1 VEKDAGLPFGA
12 AADSQSWQNRLQ
24 RHHAGSWLTKGRAVP
39 GDGSLQIANARVRR
53 CLVDAALPGDGEQTL
68 VDIAIEDGRIAA
80 LRPAGEVAPGPGAN
94 IVDQDGG
101 EVWPGLVDLHTHL
114 DKGHIWP
121 RAENADGTFAGAM
134 AAAYAD
140 QRAKW
145 TIEDVDARFA
155 FGLRCAFA
163 HGTVAIRTHLESQ
176 PPHHEICWP
185 VFRALQREWAGRI
198 HLQAVGLIPI
208 EDFSQPRGE
217 TFADHVAGHGGVL
230 GAFLYMHPD
239 LDRLLERMLALAAE
253 RGLDLDLHVDES
265 GDPGAVALRQLAAAA
280 LRHGFNGK
288 ILCGH
293 CCSLAVQEPTEA
305 ARTLDLVRAAEIA
318 VVSLPMCNLYL
329 QDRGPGRT
337 PRWRGVTLLHE
348 MAARGIKV
356 ALASDNCR
364 DPFHAYGDHDM
375 LEVFREAVRIA
386 HLDRPLRAWPQ
397 AISRTP
403 AAIMAL
409 PDAGVIRVGGPADLL
424 LFRARSDSELL
435 SRPQS
440 DRIVLRAGREI
451 DTTPPDYR
459 ELDEALAGRAQ

>member
-1 VEKDAGLPFGA
+1 
-12 AADSQSWQNRLQ
+12 
-24 RHHAGSWLTKGRAVP
+24 VP
-39 GDGSLQIANARVRR
+39 CGSLHIANARVRR
-53 CLVDAALPGDGEQTL
+53 CLVDAALPGEGEQVLLDL
-68 VDIAIEDGRIAA
+68 VIREGRIAA
-80 LRPAGEVAPGPGAN
+80 VRPAGEAAPQAGQKPSTGPADRTAPEPAPN
-94 IVDQDGG
+94 IIDQDGG

-121 RAENADGTFAGAM
+121 RAENPDGTFAGAM
-134 AAAYAD
+134 AAACAD
-140 QRAKW
+140 QHANW
-145 TIEDVDARFA
+145 SQDDLHARFA

-163 HGTVAIRTHLESQ
+163 HGTVAIRTHLQSR
-176 PPHHEICWP
+176 PPHHAICWP
-185 VFRALQREWAGRI
+185 MFCALQQEWAGRI
-198 HLQAVGLIPI
+198 HLQAVGLVPI
-208 EDFSQPRGE
+208 EDFLQSSGE
-217 TFADHVAGHGGVL
+217 AFADHVADQGGVL
-230 GAFLYMHPD
+230 GAFIYMHPD

-265 GDPGAVALRQLAAAA
+265 GDPGAAA
-280 LRHGFNGK
+280 LRHFASAALRQGFEGR

-293 CCSLAVQEPTEA
+293 CCSLAVQKPAEA
-305 ARTLDLVRAAEIA
+305 LRTLDLVREAEIA

-329 QDRGPGRT
+329 QDRKPGRT

-348 MAARGIKV
+348 MAARGIPV

-386 HLDRPLRAWPQ
+386 HLDRPLGGWPRAVT
-397 AISRTP
+397 RTP
-403 AAIMAL
+403 AAIMGL
-409 PDAGVIRVGGPADLL
+409 PEAGTIRVGGPADLL
-424 LFRARSDSELL
+424 LFRARSDTELL

-459 ELDEALAGRAQ
+459 ELDQALAGSAR